1 MNIDMAKIKL
11 AEMGMDD
18 MPVMEYTPRATSLGP
33 DWFAR
38 YRDLRWRFMSELGSA
53 EGVIETLSFMNL
65 SNDEFMNLM
74 MGHALPQ
81 NMSLR
86 FRIPLVLGGE
96 LTTDNMFMCPTF
108 PYSHNLD
115 RFIIS
120 QNGAGT
126 LFLPAPT
133 RRVYIPTHTGGGGAG
148 GNATEDRLAQISA
161 QIAASRGME

>member
-1 MNIDMAKIKL
+1 MAKIKL

-18 MPVMEYTPRATSLGP
+18 MPVIEYIPRPASVGP

-38 YRDLRWRFMSELGSA
+38 YRDLRRRFMSELSSA
-53 EGVIETLSFMNL
+53 DGAIETLSFMNL

-74 MGHALPQ
+74 MGRALPQ

-86 FRIPLVLGGE
+86 FKIPLAWGGE

-115 RFIIS
+115 RLIIS
-120 QNGAGT
+120 QDGATT
-126 LFLPAPT
+126 LYLPMPE
-133 RRVYIPTHTGGGGAG
+133 RKIYLPTHTGGGGAG